1 MLMICVMIT
10 YCRTLFFRCIL
21 ISRFSYVENLLHF
34 NLMDTENKYFIMK
47 IPIILCLHFTEN
59 IAYHYPEML
68 ISYADKVLVMGH
80 SGNSHVF
87 NFAILL
93 KLRNLDAR
101 EIFFFQSIRFC
112 LPATTVLDVSCLVR
126 WLHF

>member
-1 MLMICVMIT
+1 
-10 YCRTLFFRCIL
+10 
-21 ISRFSYVENLLHF
+21 
-34 NLMDTENKYFIMK
+34 MDTENKYFIMK

-59 IAYHYPEML
+59 IAYHHPEML

-93 KLRNLDAR
+93 KLRKLDAR
-101 EIFFFQSIRFC
+101 EIFFF
-112 LPATTVLDVSCLVR
+112 
-126 WLHF
+126 